1 MIRIFFSIFYSNFI
15 TPQASRSYNVC
26 FLKEESLWI
35 RQTKP
40 ELFHSDSIRLHC
52 RKIQNSVMN
61 IFVAP
66 SIVSVD
72 ILVIVKTMV
81 ISGTSKL
88 CERTVPPFSD
98 LLSNNYVY
106 EKVLSNILLGT
117 ISDCSNIFCRI
128 TLGNL
133 FNPDF
138 AAIFNELCLRGEIV
152 LRVKNHKKWFSPGFG
167 LKG

>member
-1 MIRIFFSIFYSNFI
+1 
-15 TPQASRSYNVC
+15 
-26 FLKEESLWI
+26 
-35 RQTKP
+35 
-40 ELFHSDSIRLHC
+40 
-52 RKIQNSVMN
+52 
-61 IFVAP
+61 
-66 SIVSVD
+66 
-72 ILVIVKTMV
+72 MV

-98 LLSNNYVY
+98 LLSNNFVY

-117 ISDCSNIFCRI
+117 IPDCSNIFCRI

-152 LRVKNHKKWFSPGFG
+152 LTVKNHKK
-167 LKG
+167 